1 VLLLLLLLY
10 PKNDPNA
17 CRCCCHVWGCAVKTA
32 AAATASMHTA
42 VPPAKRDSLDHL
54 QQIA

>member
-1 VLLLLLLLY
+1 VLVLLLLLY

-32 AAATASMHTA
+32 AAATASRHTA
-42 VPPAKRDSLDHL
+42 VPPAKRDSLDRL